1 MKLNIVKNT
10 LVSAEQEPDD
20 RELIV
25 PDGVK
30 TIADEGLAHL
40 PLIEKIVLPCS
51 VRSIGYHALF
61 GDVNLRE
68 LTFPL
73 TASLKDGA
81 LMIVRPA
88 VGAADRMPLEKLT
101 LTVPEDKGDVV
112 VSRAFSKRLYYAGI
126 SPRHVVFGPGLEQIA
141 SEEFPYFFKETQ
153 TLEFGKGL
161 KAIGVDNFKAM
172 NSLTRIIFP
181 GTLEFVGD
189 NSFQGCANL
198 HEVTLPEK
206 CKICRDAFKG
216 CGAKRDGKK
225 LAAPE
230 FSVTRYQPAA
240 AEIEPDGP
248 IETLTLPGV
257 EMKVSGDRLLSTTAA
272 DSVREITVPQGIR
285 VIEEEGLAHL
295 PRVKKITLPGSV
307 ERILSYAFEGDVS
320 LAELTFPATAK
331 VAEKVIDGN
340 IFYTRKWRDDRPNRS
355 LKCVT
360 LTMPKGKRLKTLNN
374 ETGYIFDRIDID
386 RLVFAPGIEAISK
399 DGVPAFCTHAK
410 TVIFGEGLRKIG
422 EHNFHL
428 SADIR
433 EIVFPSTLESIGGNS
448 FCYIENLHEVHVPK
462 NCDVSK
468 FAFKKCGTREHGR
481 DLRTPRFEIIR
492 D

>member
-51 VRSIGYHALF
+51 VRSIGRNALY
-61 GDVNLRE
+61 GDINLRE
-68 LTFPL
+68 LTIPL
-73 TASLKDGA
+73 TVSLKDT
-81 LMIVRPA
+81 L
-88 VGAADRMPLEKLT
+88 RMGNFNEDMRLEKLT
-101 LTVPEDKGDVV
+101 LTLPAGKDDTAVTKT
-112 VSRAFSKRLYYAGI
+112 FIKQLLYMP

-141 SEEFPYFFKETQ
+141 GEEFPYFFKETQ

-161 KAIGVDNFKAM
+161 KGIGVDNFKAM

-206 CKICRDAFKG
+206 CKICKDAFKG

-360 LTMPKGKRLKTLNN
+360 LTVPKGKRLKTLNN

-448 FCYIENLHEVHVPK
+448 FCYIENLHEVRVPK
-462 NCDVSK
+462 NCDVDK
-468 FAFKKCGTREHGR
+468 FAFKRCGTREHGR